1 MIMTVTEIYRNQL
14 DQKELQKQLEHVVGE
29 TMKAYLSNKA
39 RVKPNDDIENKLLNI
54 IELVR
59 DCLFDLDTEFLA
71 DRNI

>member
-1 MIMTVTEIYRNQL
+1 MKSKLDEIMQNQL
-14 DQKELQKQLEHVVGE
+14 DHKEIKKQLEQVVGE
-29 TMKAYLSNKA
+29 TIKAYLSNKT
-39 RVKPNDDIENKLLNI
+39 RVKPNDNIENKLLNI

>member
-1 MIMTVTEIYRNQL
+1 MQSKLDEIYRNQL
-14 DQKELQKQLEHVVGE
+14 DQKEIKKQLQQVVGE
-29 TMKAYLSNKA
+29 TMKAYLSNKT

-59 DCLFDLDTEFLA
+59 DCLFDLDTEFLS